1 MKREFKKKEET
12 SKDFTVRTLI
22 ESLDKQVSELE
33 KNNLEI
39 ETIMAL
45 IKGRKLTLKQEE
57 NLRKAL
63 DNALELSSN
72 MKDSL

>member
-12 SKDFTVRTLI
+12 LKDFTAKTLI

-45 IKGRKLTLKQEE
+45 IKGRKLTVKQEE

-63 DNALELSSN
+63 DSALELSSN